1 MMQKDNI
8 TYIKMRECDV
18 KGVSEVESECFSEPW
33 SENVFR
39 SELDNENAVTIAAL
53 DGEKVVGFINFHC
66 ILDEV
71 NINNVAVTESFRKN
85 HIGENL
91 VILSEEY
98 VKDKASV
105 INLEVRESNLPA
117 IALYK
122 KLGFDEVGMRKNFY
136 TKPTENAILMTKRL
150 KK

>member
-8 TYIKMRECDV
+8 TYVKMRECDV
-18 KGVSEVESECFSEPW
+18 KGVSKIESECFSEPW
-33 SENVFR
+33 SENIFR
-39 SELDNENAVTIAAL
+39 LELDNENAVTFAAL
-53 DGEKVVGFINFHC
+53 DGEKIVGFINFHC

-71 NINNVAVTESFRKN
+71 NINNVAVTEGFRKK

-105 INLEVRESNLPA
+105 INLEVRESNISA

-136 TKPTENAILMTKRL
+136 SKPTENAILMTKRL
-150 KK
+150 KQ